1 MGFSAVG
8 SDRTCRWLIP
18 GIALL
23 ALAACSKPEPKPAE
37 QDVSGG
43 PQIATSIDDYA
54 LPVDRSAEITAI
66 DAATGDAAGMPKD
79 GGPVIVMPK
88 PEAQSSVGAAAAP
101 IIAAPAPTTAAPLV
115 TPPAPPPAAPAAGD

>member
-1 MGFSAVG
+1 M
-8 SDRTCRWLIP
+8 RRWLIS
-18 GIALL
+18 GMALL
-23 ALAACSKPEPKPAE
+23 SLAACRQPEPKPAE
-37 QDVSGG
+37 QDTSGG

-88 PEAQSSVGAAAAP
+88 PEAQPSVEAAAAP
-101 IIAAPAPTTAAPLV
+101 TIAAPAPATAAPLV
-115 TPPAPPPAAPAAGD
+115 TPPAPPPATSVAGD